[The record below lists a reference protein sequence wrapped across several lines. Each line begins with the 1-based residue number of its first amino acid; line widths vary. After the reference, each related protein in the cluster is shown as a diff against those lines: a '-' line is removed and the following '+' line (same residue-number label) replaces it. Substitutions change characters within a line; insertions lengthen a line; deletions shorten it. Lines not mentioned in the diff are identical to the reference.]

1 MSEQLC
7 TSTRCPSSPPI
18 LSLQDGPRLRVHCV
32 AAQPK
37 YGVLEESREG
47 RLFPAF
53 LPKRLTQLGSF
64 FQATFTVFLKA
75 ADSVQV
81 YLLHRPGDGRFRSLH
96 TEQTL

>member
-1 MSEQLC
+1 MSYQLC
-7 TSTRCPSSPPI
+7 TSTKCQLSPPV
-18 LSLQDGPRLRVHCV
+18 LSLQDGPRLRVGAV
-32 AAQPK
+32 AAWHK
-37 YGVLEESREG
+37 YGVLEESRGG

-53 LPKRLTQLGSF
+53 LPKRLTQLGSL
-64 FQATFTVFLKA
+64 FQARFTVFLKA